1 MGIRTERE
9 LNPPRQVHGTG
20 ARPLVRRALW
30 IAGTALAFV
39 LLAVLGLG
47 LGSLFSFGE
56 PARPEPEPAPTARS
70 APRPVAE
77 PAPPP
82 PRPSAPTP
90 VAAPAPPPPA
100 PATTP
105 EQEPLIK
112 PPALPLPAR
121 LQVRQAILRGIREL
135 NDELARCPADPVT
148 RTPPTARAAL
158 VLDAVAEA
166 GAVRLANGQL
176 DAEGPVNDRFVSCA
190 RSVLEGKQFA
200 VSGAAPGTR
209 LRLIIPLGANGNSLS
224 IPSASLTEAAAN

>member
-1 MGIRTERE
+1 M
-9 LNPPRQVHGTG
+9 
-20 ARPLVRRALW
+20 
-30 IAGTALAFV
+30 
-39 LLAVLGLG
+39 
-47 LGSLFSFGE
+47 
-56 PARPEPEPAPTARS
+56 
-70 APRPVAE
+70 
-77 PAPPP
+77 
-82 PRPSAPTP
+82 
-90 VAAPAPPPPA
+90 
-100 PATTP
+100 
-105 EQEPLIK
+105 
-112 PPALPLPAR
+112 
-121 LQVRQAILRGIREL
+121 
-135 NDELARCPADPVT
+135 T